1 VSGEQQ
7 PGQEHRSRRTTWVR
21 SAVLGANDGIV
32 SVAAIIA
39 GVAAAG
45 QDRSAVAA
53 AGLAG
58 LVAGSASIAAAE
70 YVSSSSQSDAQ
81 KADLARE
88 RHQLRSNPVGER
100 AELAG
105 IYRERGLSAHLAE
118 EVAEE
123 LSTKR
128 DPLDVHAR
136 EELELTGQSHTEP
149 RRGAGTAAVSFLI
162 GGLLPLVAVLVAP
175 SAIRIEVTIAAA
187 ALALA
192 LNGFVGA
199 RVGGAPP
206 VRGMLRVVACGLAAM
221 LLTMAVGSFGGHL

>member
-1 VSGEQQ
+1 MTAER
-7 PGQEHRSRRTTWVR
+7 PGQEHRSQRTTWVR

-58 LVAGSASIAAAE
+58 LVAGAASIAAAE
-70 YVSSSSQSDAQ
+70 YVSSASQSDAQ

-88 RHQLRSNPVGER
+88 RRQLTSDPVGER
-100 AELAG
+100 AELVG
-105 IYRERGLSAHLAE
+105 IYRERGLSEHLAE
-118 EVAEE
+118 EVADE

-136 EELELTGQSHTEP
+136 EELELTRQSHTRP
-149 RRGAGTAAVSFLI
+149 ARGAGTAAASFLT
-162 GGLLPLVAVLVAP
+162 GGLLPLIAVLVAP
-175 SAIRIEVTIAAA
+175 ASIRIEVTIAAA
-187 ALALA
+187 AAALA
-192 LNGFVGA
+192 LNGFVSA
-199 RVGGAPP
+199 RLGGAPAL
-206 VRGMLRVVACGLAAM
+206 RGVIRVVVFGLGAM
-221 LLTMAVGSFGGHL
+221 LLTMAVGRLSNGL

>member
-1 VSGEQQ
+1 MAYAQSDQGH
-7 PGQEHRSRRTTWVR
+7 PSLRATWIR

-45 QDRSAVAA
+45 QGRSAVAA

-58 LVAGSASIAAAE
+58 LVAGAASIAAAE
-70 YVSSSSQSDAQ
+70 YVSSSSQSDSQQAE
-81 KADLARE
+81 LERE
-88 RHQLRSNPVGER
+88 RHQLRSDPVGER

-105 IYRERGLSAHLAE
+105 IYRERGLSDHLAE

-128 DPLDVHAR
+128 DPLDIHAR
-136 EELELTGQSHTEP
+136 EELELTHRSHTQP
-149 RRGAGTAAVSFLI
+149 GRGAGTAAGSFLV

-175 SAIRIEVTIAAA
+175 AAIRIEVTIAAA
-187 ALALA
+187 AAALA
-192 LNGFVGA
+192 LNGWLGA
-199 RVGGAPP
+199 YLGAAP
-206 VRGMLRVVACGLAAM
+206 VMRGVVRVVVWGVAAM
-221 LLTMAVGSFGGHL
+221 LLTMAVGHLAP